1 MNKPNDGCIYT
12 RKWIVDFMLDICG
25 YTSDRD
31 ICAWKVIEP
40 SCGTGSFMLRII
52 PRLLA
57 AAKKRHLA
65 WDCLENSLRG
75 YDTDAA
81 ALHVAREATRKLL
94 RASGVD
100 GDMAKRLVDTWYVQ
114 RDFVETNISD
124 ADLVIGNPPYI
135 RATDIAMENRNRYME
150 SLETFTRGTDIYIA
164 FFEKGLKSLDTG
176 GKLCFICSDRWR
188 RNQFGARLRDF
199 IKRQHFGVHINGQ
212 MHNVDAFE
220 AQVTAYPSVTLIDR
234 SGDRAVE
241 AECNEHFDAT
251 AAHALLKDLGVV
263 DGAIR
268 DAYTVAPFARGNPY
282 EEYPLITEAGVHIGI
297 GIATGRDK
305 VFVTTDKDAVEPE
318 RMVPLAYARDIN
330 NHQFPR
336 HAKHWLV
343 NPWQNGRL
351 ADLSAYPR
359 LERYFLANEESL
371 KKRHVAQKKP
381 ADWYRTIDKL
391 KPGLCESKKL
401 LIRDMSDK
409 TEPIYDD
416 GKLYP
421 HHNLYWM
428 TSDTW
433 DLKVLG
439 GILISDT
446 VYDMMLQNSVDMR
459 GGVIRNQAQYLR
471 KLRVPCYESIAES
484 DREALRVSFEKN
496 DREMASRI
504 CERLYA

>member
-1 MNKPNDGCIYT
+1 M
-12 RKWIVDFMLDICG
+12 
-25 YTSDRD
+25 SD
-31 ICAWKVIEP
+31 
-40 SCGTGSFMLRII
+40 
-52 PRLLA
+52 
-57 AAKKRHLA
+57 
-65 WDCLENSLRG
+65 
-75 YDTDAA
+75 
-81 ALHVAREATRKLL
+81 
-94 RASGVD
+94 
-100 GDMAKRLVDTWYVQ
+100 
-114 RDFVETNISD
+114 
-124 ADLVIGNPPYI
+124 
-135 RATDIAMENRNRYME
+135 
-150 SLETFTRGTDIYIA
+150 
-164 FFEKGLKSLDTG
+164 
-176 GKLCFICSDRWR
+176 
-188 RNQFGARLRDF
+188 
-199 IKRQHFGVHINGQ
+199 
-212 MHNVDAFE
+212 
-220 AQVTAYPSVTLIDR
+220 
-234 SGDRAVE
+234 
-241 AECNEHFDAT
+241 
-251 AAHALLKDLGVV
+251 
-263 DGAIR
+263 
-268 DAYTVAPFARGNPY
+268 
-282 EEYPLITEAGVHIGI
+282 
-297 GIATGRDK
+297 
-305 VFVTTDKDAVEPE
+305 
-318 RMVPLAYARDIN
+318 
-330 NHQFPR
+330 
-336 HAKHWLV
+336 
-343 NPWQNGRL
+343 
-351 ADLSAYPR
+351 YPR

-371 KKRHVAQKKP
+371 KKRHVAQKNP